1 MASVDIKNRE
11 DINVKL
17 EELESVKQ
25 GTDFSFGQILEV
37 KKNKA
42 HWYLAKSYCYAV
54 QRLFPEF
61 DLHHRLLRI
70 ALAGL
75 DEIEGLQSPLV

>member
-11 DINVKL
+11 SMHVKL
-17 EELESVKQ
+17 EELESVKL
-25 GTDFSFGQILEV
+25 GSEISFGHTLEV
-37 KKNKA
+37 TKFKA
-42 HWYLAKSYCYAV
+42 HWYLAKIYCYAV

-61 DLHHRLLRI
+61 DLHHRLLSI

-75 DEIEGLQSPLV
+75 DEIEGLQSPLA